1 MKLLLVWEWTR
12 RLWVWRMK
20 VFLMKINI
28 NNACTLGNSSHI
40 FPSVSGKLPPWKIPP
55 MFLNIPA
62 WVFSFFFFSF
72 LLPLSLILRKRLFCN
87 SMFQK
92 CWRLYVCENLSKRSI
107 KWRKAINDMG
117 GNNPGE
123 NFLGAAD
130 FPGGNSPE
138 RVWWVGIFRVG
149 IPPVERIFLQ
159 PFSSKNY
166 Q

>member
-1 MKLLLVWEWTR
+1 MYTWEFFAYISFGIRKTPTLKNSTHVFKYS
-12 RLWVWRMK
+12 RLS
-20 VFLMKINI
+20 FLI
-28 NNACTLGNSSHI
+28 
-40 FPSVSGKLPPWKIPP
+40 
-55 MFLNIPA
+55 
-62 WVFSFFFFSF
+62 FFFSF